1 MYSMCKNF
9 LEKDQKVNFEGIWAK
24 KNSLER
30 KLELLC
36 TQQFFENLTC
46 HWNILNFSNEVI
58 TNCREWIQMLVEKR
72 KYQCGSK
79 ATWKNYNEHRQI
91 QIVGKSF
98 QSTYIQV
105 ASSLSH
111 S

>member
-1 MYSMCKNF
+1 M
-9 LEKDQKVNFEGIWAK
+9 
-24 KNSLER
+24 
-30 KLELLC
+30 
-36 TQQFFENLTC
+36 
-46 HWNILNFSNEVI
+46 
-58 TNCREWIQMLVEKR
+58 QMLVEKR

-98 QSTYIQV
+98 QSTYVQV